1 MFKLNRA
8 AALETVKVIL
18 FSIVVAVATAL
29 IVNFVSFETIMFGF
43 LIAAVGFLIKT
54 IYDYHVERQQWS
66 KGPDKE

>member
-8 AALETVKVIL
+8 AAIETGKVIL

-29 IVNFVSFETIMFGF
+29 IINFVSFQTIMFGF

-54 IYDYHVERQQWS
+54 IYDYFVEKQKWPTIS
-66 KGPDKE
+66 DKE